1 MKKTIALL
9 LAVFMLLGL
18 SACGGTAPVETPP
31 VTTEPEV
38 QVTGEPTE
46 PSTEEPTEAP
56 TEPRVAPVDFEAVD
70 PAMLP
75 KPIPVEEQLLS
86 GDAQTVTL
94 DNLQEY
100 EDLLWSLGFAE
111 VRLDGTHSVKAN
123 SEAYCEPISLTYND
137 QAFRFDFT
145 YCMTDSAGATEKE
158 EAWCMYGTK
167 STSLENVSAVS
178 DEAYTKIKMTIIDFS
193 GMDVSGAGEYVPSQ
207 GGDLSGVDWSSVI
220 NNGEAKQDTSKTTPN
235 YEEEFMS
242 FLANDNQ
249 SRFVYVKAVYY
260 PVTGNLYNYMCDP
273 NSAGQE
279 TTNISITPGG
289 GYLGESAG
297 TTNVGLSAREMCFH
311 YLFPDAE
318 AVE

>member
-1 MKKTIALL
+1 MRKTLALL
-9 LAVFMLLGL
+9 LAAVMLLGL
-18 SACGGTAPVETPP
+18 SACGGSAEPAPTAPATTDPVEKM
-31 VTTEPEV
+31 TEA
-38 QVTGEPTE
+38 
-46 PSTEEPTEAP
+46 STEELTTAP

-70 PAMLP
+70 PATLP
-75 KPIPVEEQLLS
+75 KPIPVEEQLQS
-86 GDAQTVTL
+86 EDTQTVTL
-94 DNLQEY
+94 GTLEEY
-100 EDLLWSLGFAE
+100 EDLLWSLGFEE
-111 VRLDGTHSVKAN
+111 VRLEGTHSVKAN

-145 YCMTDSAGATEKE
+145 YCMTDSAGTTEKE

-167 STSLENVSAVS
+167 STALENVSAVS

-193 GMDVSGAGEYVPSQ
+193 GMGASGAGEYVPSQ

-242 FLANDNQ
+242 FLENDDQN
-249 SRFVYVKAVYY
+249 RFVYVKAVYY

-297 TTNVGLSAREMCFH
+297 TTNVGLLAREMCFH
-311 YLFPDAE
+311 YLFPAEDAAE
-318 AVE
+318 